1 MKNIL
6 VTGGAGFIGSNFI
19 RNILSRNLDINVYN
33 LDVLTY
39 AGNLDNLIDLPN
51 SSNYNFIHGN
61 ILDQALI
68 SDILKN
74 SHIDTVVHFAAETH
88 VDRSIDSPYLFIETN
103 VLGTFFL
110 LEAIRETDS
119 NIRLHHISTD
129 EVFGTLSA
137 NDSPWNESAPYN
149 PQSPYSASKASADH
163 MVRSYGHTYGIKYTI
178 SNCSNNYGEYQF
190 PEKLIPLTIL
200 NAMDGKRLP
209 VYGDGLQIRD
219 WVHVGDHCDAVFL
232 ILENGVVG
240 ESYNIGGRNQPT
252 NISIVKRICSILDIL
267 CAKSYPHENLIK
279 FVTDRAGH
287 DRRYAM
293 DCSKIETFLGWKPSI
308 AIDDG
313 LFQTVEWYIAN
324 DNWIKNIKERRGA

>member
-19 RNILSRNLDINVYN
+19 RNILSRNLGINVYN
-33 LDVLTY
+33 LDALTY

-51 SSNYNFIHGN
+51 SNNYNFIHGN
-61 ILDQALI
+61 ILDQMLI

-74 SHIDTVVHFAAETH
+74 NHIDTVVHFAAETH
-88 VDRSIDSPYLFIETN
+88 VDRSIDSPYPFIETN

-110 LEAIRETDS
+110 LEAIRETGNS
-119 NIRLHHISTD
+119 IRLHHISTD
-129 EVFGTLSA
+129 EVFGSLSA
-137 NDSPWNESAPYN
+137 NASPWNESAPYN

-163 MVRSYGHTYGIKYTI
+163 LVRSYGHTYGIKYTI

-209 VYGDGLQIRD
+209 IYGDGLQIRD
-219 WVHVGDHCDAVFL
+219 WVHVRDHCDAVFL

-252 NISIVKRICSILDIL
+252 NISIVKRICAILDNL
-267 CAKSYPHENLIK
+267 CAKDYPHENLIK

-293 DCSKIETFLGWKPSI
+293 DCSKIETSLGWKP
-308 AIDDG
+308 AIDIEEG
-313 LFQTVEWYIAN
+313 LFQTVKWYIEN
-324 DNWIKNIKERRGA
+324 SDWIKNIKERRGA

>member
-219 WVHVGDHCDAVFL
+219 WVHVRDHCDAVFL

-252 NISIVKRICSILDIL
+252 NISIVKRI
-267 CAKSYPHENLIK
+267 
-279 FVTDRAGH
+279 
-287 DRRYAM
+287 
-293 DCSKIETFLGWKPSI
+293 
-308 AIDDG
+308 
-313 LFQTVEWYIAN
+313 
-324 DNWIKNIKERRGA
+324 